1 MYKCMKLRKTRRGEK
16 WPYQQ
21 ATWLRVGNCRIWLEF
36 GREALYMLSL
46 SASSLWH
53 LARGFLPAEV
63 AAKDNVAAEDSALAE
78 TVADGVRDDGGG
90 HRKLDRGGVHDA
102 HDVARS
108 RGLEDAE
115 EGAVEAVLGVQL
127 DHLLVVVRALEELD
141 ACVERAAVSLEED
154 LNRVDES
161 VERVGAERAALN
173 GRGGSEAIG
182 RRVLDVVGV
191 HVSGERELELADV
204 ADGDRVRAAG
214 GLNHGA
220 EGAELAVLDVD
231 AHLARGVVRAVPEL
245 DVGIERAALSRE
257 HDLHL
262 LHERGAVRPGAERA
276 ALHEDGRLSRLAHA
290 TAREGAAV
298 AGDRGL
304 RGDRTL
310 VKVVRAHG
318 PCRASGGREG
328 GGNAEGER
336 ADDSAE
342 EHRDGR
348 V

>member
-46 SASSLWH
+46 PASSLWH

-63 AAKDNVAAEDSALAE
+63 AAKYDVAAEDSALAE

-90 HRKLDRGGVHDA
+90 HRELHRGGVHDA

-127 DHLLVVVRALEELD
+127 NHLLVVVRALEELD
-141 ACVERAAVSLEED
+141 ARVERAAVSLEED

-161 VERVGAERAALN
+161 VERVGAERATLDGRRRGDALL
-173 GRGGSEAIG
+173 
-182 RRVLDVVGV
+182 RRVLDVVRV
-191 HVSGERELELADV
+191 HISGERELDLADV
-204 ADGDRVRAAG
+204 ADGHGVRAARSVDHG
-214 GLNHGA
+214 GERTELTILN
-220 EGAELAVLDVD
+220 VD

-245 DVGIERAALSRE
+245 DVGIKRAALSGE

>member
-1 MYKCMKLRKTRRGEK
+1 
-16 WPYQQ
+16 
-21 ATWLRVGNCRIWLEF
+21 
-36 GREALYMLSL
+36 MLSL
-46 SASSLWH
+46 PASSLWH

-63 AAKDNVAAEDSALAE
+63 AAKYDVAAEDSALAE

-90 HRKLDRGGVHDA
+90 HRELHRGGVHDA

-127 DHLLVVVRALEELD
+127 NHLLVVVRALEELD
-141 ACVERAAVSLEED
+141 ARVERAAVSLEED
-154 LNRVDES
+154 LDRVDER

-220 EGAELAVLDVD
+220 KGAELAVLDVD
-231 AHLARGVVRAVPEL
+231 AHLARGVVRSVPEL
-245 DVGIERAALSRE
+245 DVRVERAALSGKD
-257 HDLHL
+257 DLHL
-262 LHERGAVRPGAERA
+262 LDERGAVRPSAEGA
-276 ALHEDGRLSRLAHA
+276 ALDEDGRVGGHLAA
-290 TAREGAAV
+290 AAGREGAAEDLL
-298 AGDRGL
+298 ALASRRG
-304 RGDRTL
+304 GAL
-310 VKVVRAHG
+310 VEVVRAHEDTALG
-318 PCRASGGREG
+318 EGAGRGEGLGRDREAERQDNGGEANHLVVVVVRVVGVEG
-328 GGNAEGER
+328 GGVEGREER
-336 ADDSAE
+336 
-342 EHRDGR
+342 RRMR
-348 V
+348 VAG